1 MEYEVRNSTAWNVE
15 GGQINIANDNA
26 AIYATQNNQFMPDEL
41 ENITK
46 NIMSHIDQLDKEN
59 KGIIE
64 DIVDMIK
71 EEFARPEPKI
81 NRLRSCVTLI
91 APMIAAA
98 NGIPVLAENLRKLL
112 DYVTPYIR

>member
-1 MEYEVRNSTAWNVE
+1 MEHEVRSNTVWNVE

-59 KGIIE
+59 KEIIE
-64 DIVDMIK
+64 GAVDMIK
-71 EEFARPEPKI
+71 EEFARPEPKM

-91 APMIAAA
+91 APMIAVA